1 MILFNRQRSVW
12 IVLDYGGGIYMKK
25 KTILLDTDLLGF
37 FLSVEYFDLV
47 LVFS

>member
-1 MILFNRQRSVW
+1 MILFERRKSIW

-25 KTILLDTDLLGF
+25 PILLDTDRVGF
-37 FLSVEYFDLV
+37 FPSVEYFDLV